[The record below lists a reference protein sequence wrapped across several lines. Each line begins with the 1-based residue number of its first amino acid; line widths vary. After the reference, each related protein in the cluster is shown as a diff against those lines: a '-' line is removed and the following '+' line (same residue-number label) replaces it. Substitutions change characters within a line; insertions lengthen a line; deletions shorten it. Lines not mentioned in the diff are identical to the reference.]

1 MLRGTTGRER
11 TTHNPLLAPAA
22 AGLGADQLAAV
33 VAHQH
38 PEHDQDHQHDQVA
51 WPAIR
56 PTHRLQ
62 DPLTNT
68 ADGQRHRRLDTPTSV
83 LLPPGA
89 AGHPSTADSSTGR
102 PVVRRSS
109 AKRRC
114 TYSRRINARVPLG
127 HHVGAGPAKA
137 GRAPPAARGRCFH
150 QGASRP
156 GMTGGY
162 ARSAASSAPT
172 PGRCQPSRAWSAPAS
187 TSSPHY
193 RATTS
198 QDAMNRTDYRTCRPA
213 LHLPVL
219 AQLTMRLLHERI
231 PLTLLLDLSEPGGP
245 NSTALLLAE
254 GGADLTAGSAP
265 TSTGRMTRCWTPPWV
280 CTGPGAPSYEPPPHR
295 GQLRHRLPSH
305 APYIVARQLPGPAG
319 NVMSSTARP
328 SRSTKMTMLVRSR
341 VLAVRGRHSPGHWSG
356 ARRDRVGVGDPQLRF
371 IDHGCQWRH
380 GPARGET
387 RREGTPRGPHT
398 PPGGCWTVS
407 QTLDTP

>member
-1 MLRGTTGRER
+1 VARHTP
-11 TTHNPLLAPAA
+11 HPPAS
-22 AGLGADQLAAV
+22 
-33 VAHQH
+33 
-38 PEHDQDHQHDQVA
+38 
-51 WPAIR
+51 R
-56 PTHRLQ
+56 PTDQ
-62 DPLTNT
+62 
-68 ADGQRHRRLDTPTSV
+68 HRRRPTP
-83 LLPPGA
+83 PPA
-89 AGHPSTADSSTGR
+89 RHPYQR
-102 PVVRRSS
+102 P
-109 AKRRC
+109 A
-114 TYSRRINARVPLG
+114 
-127 HHVGAGPAKA
+127 
-137 GRAPPAARGRCFH
+137 AARGRRPPQHGRQQHRQAGGAPVQCETALHLLAPH
-150 QGASRP
+150 QRAGPAGASRR
-156 GMTGGY
+156 
-162 ARSAASSAPT
+162 RSSSQ
-172 PGRCQPSRAWSAPAS
+172 GWKS
-187 TSSPHY
+187 TSRSPRSLLPPRRQSARDDRWLRPFGGFIRPDTRPISTATRGLVLATRPARTT